1 MTEEDLAIHVAQKQ
15 QKKLEPAIVQEF
27 HEAEDDESDA
37 SEHEY
42 MMKINRWAIDRSFYH
57 GGYLGFGEGIN
68 LDELDYTTNWQFS
81 NFAKSTDQNKQ

>member
-1 MTEEDLAIHVAQKQ
+1 
-15 QKKLEPAIVQEF
+15 
-27 HEAEDDESDA
+27 
-37 SEHEY
+37 